1 MLAVDVVCIILFVS
15 PFFIIPCNT
24 VGYSASHY
32 GYVVL
37 GCEDRHQERPFNY
50 GRFLHYTCWATFCS
64 GAIVMDCF
72 TLLKI
77 LQIKMHSATEND
89 KMFKRNVRFF
99 AQSAFQNI
107 PMFIDIA
114 LLSLGDGD
122 MSEDKMVFRVV
133 SFTLTRFT
141 DLINASITLIGY
153 ANEHFD
159 VVTPFKTKLNGFSV
173 PHRIQVVGR
182 PYKGPWGRFTF
193 NFKSDRKTIFHFN
206 ARFDENCIV
215 MNNKRDFWQREE
227 RKHQCFAHSK
237 IFTLD
242 FIAEDR
248 AISVYL
254 DGKLYYKFNLRD
266 SCHEIE
272 QFEIF
277 GEVEIHSTMEMIDEL
292 LEKLALPITAWN
304 CWMAFVALIG
314 NSVLLLALIRNN
326 NLRTCCGKL
335 LTLLAGCEVGMS
347 ILYYHYVYEVLT
359 QARFT
364 RTKCFW
370 YTLPSQLLT
379 HVIIANIAVIAL
391 DRYLSL
397 RCRLWYKKVSKTSYM
412 MKFVVMLISCGA
424 LTPVINWFSTN
435 DDNVVCHMFNVPAG
449 VAQKYS
455 ITVHFLMVL
464 LAFIMY
470 VFLTFEINKGE
481 CLQSIENQLPITRAL
496 QKIIFFYTVGYG
508 FGAFLLFM
516 SHGVYKH
523 AQASDTL
530 ISIIDCFR
538 IMCSA
543 IPCLVMYRGSE
554 SYEGTI
560 DDVLECCLPTII
572 KKEQGEDSKLREGRV
587 SSYNTIETA

>member
-1 MLAVDVVCIILFVS
+1 MNSSTYGSELSGRGYVKTEDLLVGWSVIGLGFLQILFGAGGLWILKKVSIFHNAFGFLCAARTIAEMMSSLVHMIYSGPVTIMQTRNMSPLYGMAVGFLGYFFAALPCSLHVLMSINRAVSVYFPIAYQTLFRVKHCQYMLAVDVVCIILFVS

-141 DLINASITLIGY
+141 DLINALILIVFNPESRRYIRKIISGPTIVPGVIDSACIRNSNTIASIASLNRTVLMIRPARHHNLLQSRSITLIGY

-277 GEVEIHSTMEMIDEL
+277 GEVEIHS
-292 LEKLALPITAWN
+292 
-304 CWMAFVALIG
+304 VH
-314 NSVLLLALIRNN
+314 
-326 NLRTCCGKL
+326 
-335 LTLLAGCEVGMS
+335 
-347 ILYYHYVYEVLT
+347 IL
-359 QARFT
+359 
-364 RTKCFW
+364 
-370 YTLPSQLLT
+370 
-379 HVIIANIAVIAL
+379 
-391 DRYLSL
+391 
-397 RCRLWYKKVSKTSYM
+397 
-412 MKFVVMLISCGA
+412 
-424 LTPVINWFSTN
+424 
-435 DDNVVCHMFNVPAG
+435 
-449 VAQKYS
+449 
-455 ITVHFLMVL
+455 
-464 LAFIMY
+464 
-470 VFLTFEINKGE
+470 
-481 CLQSIENQLPITRAL
+481 
-496 QKIIFFYTVGYG
+496 
-508 FGAFLLFM
+508 
-516 SHGVYKH
+516 
-523 AQASDTL
+523 
-530 ISIIDCFR
+530 
-538 IMCSA
+538 
-543 IPCLVMYRGSE
+543 
-554 SYEGTI
+554 
-560 DDVLECCLPTII
+560 
-572 KKEQGEDSKLREGRV
+572 
-587 SSYNTIETA
+587 

>member
-1 MLAVDVVCIILFVS
+1 MNSSTYGSELSGRGYVKTEDLLVGWSVIGLGFLQILFGAGGLWILKKVSIFHNAFGFLCAARTIAEMMSSLVHMIYSGPVTIMQTRNMSPLYGMAVGFLGYFFAALPCSLHVLMSINRAVSVYFPIAYQTLFRVKHCQYMLAVDVVCIILFVS

-277 GEVEIHSTMEMIDEL
+277 GEVEIHS
-292 LEKLALPITAWN
+292 
-304 CWMAFVALIG
+304 VH
-314 NSVLLLALIRNN
+314 
-326 NLRTCCGKL
+326 
-335 LTLLAGCEVGMS
+335 
-347 ILYYHYVYEVLT
+347 IL
-359 QARFT
+359 
-364 RTKCFW
+364 
-370 YTLPSQLLT
+370 
-379 HVIIANIAVIAL
+379 
-391 DRYLSL
+391 
-397 RCRLWYKKVSKTSYM
+397 
-412 MKFVVMLISCGA
+412 
-424 LTPVINWFSTN
+424 
-435 DDNVVCHMFNVPAG
+435 
-449 VAQKYS
+449 
-455 ITVHFLMVL
+455 
-464 LAFIMY
+464 
-470 VFLTFEINKGE
+470 
-481 CLQSIENQLPITRAL
+481 
-496 QKIIFFYTVGYG
+496 
-508 FGAFLLFM
+508 
-516 SHGVYKH
+516 
-523 AQASDTL
+523 
-530 ISIIDCFR
+530 
-538 IMCSA
+538 
-543 IPCLVMYRGSE
+543 
-554 SYEGTI
+554 
-560 DDVLECCLPTII
+560 
-572 KKEQGEDSKLREGRV
+572 
-587 SSYNTIETA
+587 

>member
-1 MLAVDVVCIILFVS
+1 MNSSTYGSELSGRGYVKTEDLLVGWSVIGLGFLQILFGAGGLWILKKVSIFHNAFGFLCAARTIAEMMSSLVHMIYSGPVTIMQTRNMSPLYGMAVGFLGYFFAALPCSLHVLMSINRAVSVYFPIAYQTLFRVKHCQYMLAVDVVCIILFVS

-141 DLINASITLIGY
+141 DLINALILIVFNPESRRYIRKIISGPT
-153 ANEHFD
+153 
-159 VVTPFKTKLNGFSV
+159 VTPFKTKLNGFSV

-277 GEVEIHSTMEMIDEL
+277 GEVEIHS
-292 LEKLALPITAWN
+292 
-304 CWMAFVALIG
+304 VH
-314 NSVLLLALIRNN
+314 
-326 NLRTCCGKL
+326 
-335 LTLLAGCEVGMS
+335 
-347 ILYYHYVYEVLT
+347 IL
-359 QARFT
+359 
-364 RTKCFW
+364 
-370 YTLPSQLLT
+370 
-379 HVIIANIAVIAL
+379 
-391 DRYLSL
+391 
-397 RCRLWYKKVSKTSYM
+397 
-412 MKFVVMLISCGA
+412 
-424 LTPVINWFSTN
+424 
-435 DDNVVCHMFNVPAG
+435 
-449 VAQKYS
+449 
-455 ITVHFLMVL
+455 
-464 LAFIMY
+464 
-470 VFLTFEINKGE
+470 
-481 CLQSIENQLPITRAL
+481 
-496 QKIIFFYTVGYG
+496 
-508 FGAFLLFM
+508 
-516 SHGVYKH
+516 
-523 AQASDTL
+523 
-530 ISIIDCFR
+530 
-538 IMCSA
+538 
-543 IPCLVMYRGSE
+543 
-554 SYEGTI
+554 
-560 DDVLECCLPTII
+560 
-572 KKEQGEDSKLREGRV
+572 
-587 SSYNTIETA
+587 